1 MTLSE
6 NGKERQVKKVK
17 KVWKVALAQ
26 AELDVAGLAE
36 KMDRSPSYVSRVINR
51 RTEPKL
57 VEVFKF
63 FEVLGITDITIDV
76 LCDFFGDGSILD
88 W

>member
-6 NGKERQVKKVK
+6 NGKERQVKKVR

-57 VEVFKF
+57 IEVFKF
-63 FEVLGITDITIDV
+63 FEVLGITDITIDK
-76 LCDFFGDGSILD
+76 LTDFFGDGSILD

>member
-1 MTLSE
+1 M
-6 NGKERQVKKVK
+6 R

-36 KMDRSPSYVSRVINR
+36 KMERSPSYVSRVINR

-57 VEVFKF
+57 IEVFKF
-63 FEVLGITDITIDV
+63 FEVLGITDITIDK
-76 LCDFFGDGSILD
+76 LTDFFGDGSILD